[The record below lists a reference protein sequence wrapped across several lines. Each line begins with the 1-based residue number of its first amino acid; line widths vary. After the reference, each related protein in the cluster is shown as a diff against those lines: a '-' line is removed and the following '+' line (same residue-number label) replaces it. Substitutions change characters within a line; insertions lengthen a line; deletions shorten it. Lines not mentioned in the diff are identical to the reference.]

1 MGNGEKVVTIRER
14 GLRAARRAARDY
26 LKRWGVRR
34 AEDIRVEAMADAEG
48 MRIVEGPL
56 HGARGRLSMGL
67 RPVIRIADNTIEEG
81 ARRFT
86 IAHEIAHRVLRH
98 PCKDAG
104 GACASARASASLD
117 SNWRDYEA
125 EANAFASE
133 LLMPRHLVA
142 PRCVGEPSLE
152 IPRAIALEF
161 TTSIPASAIR
171 YVQLTNARCSA
182 VFSQQGRIEWAPRS
196 RGFKVTLPRGK
207 VVPRNSFAYACARS
221 QDHDDRARPLDA
233 SVWFD
238 TPKRQIEI
246 VEHSAPVSEA
256 GGVITLLWVP
266 EPAASVLWAK
276 DAPRSS

>member
-1 MGNGEKVVTIRER
+1 VTLRER

-26 LKRWGVRR
+26 LKRWGVRHP
-34 AEDIRVEAMADAEG
+34 EDIRVEAMADAEG

-56 HGARGRLSMGL
+56 RGARGRLSLGL
-67 RPVIRIADNTIEEG
+67 TPIIRIAENTIEEG

-86 IAHEIAHRVLRH
+86 IAHEIGHRVLRH
-98 PCKDAG
+98 PYNDAG
-104 GACASARASASLD
+104 GACASARAAASLD

-142 PRCVGEPSLE
+142 PCCVGDPSLE

-171 YVQLTNARCSA
+171 YIQMTSSRCAA
-182 VFSQQGRIEWAPRS
+182 VYSQKGRIEWAPKS
-196 RGFKVTLPRGK
+196 RGFKVSLQRGQSLPRE
-207 VVPRNSFAYACARS
+207 SFAYACASS
-221 QDHDDRARPLDA
+221 QDHDDRARKLDA
-233 SVWFD
+233 GIWFD
-238 TPKRQIEI
+238 TPKQKIDI

-266 EPAASVLWAK
+266 EVAASTLWA
-276 DAPRSS
+276 